1 MEKLRRAMMFVPGN
15 NPGMLQNAGIYKAD
29 TVIFDVE
36 DSVLVSEK
44 DAARQLVHNAVKY
57 IKYPCEVAVRIN
69 HIGTP
74 YGKED
79 LAVILPAKPD
89 LIRLPKAET
98 AEEICII
105 DEMISEAEEKNGFVR
120 GSIKMMAAIETAKG
134 LRKAYE
140 IASASPRMVALAIGG
155 EDFLADL
162 KTTRT
167 SHGSELFAARSQL
180 ILAARA
186 AGIQAI
192 DTVFSNVNDEEGFI
206 AETVRIKEMGFDGKS
221 VINPGQIK
229 LLYKI
234 FTPTEKEIDLAERVL
249 AAYEEAKG
257 KNSGVIALNGKM
269 IDVPVVT
276 RAERVLSYAIALGL
290 RKGGQFNAK

>member
-1 MEKLRRAMMFVPGN
+1 MEQLRRAMLFVPGN

-44 DAARQLVHNAVKY
+44 DAARQLVHHAIKT
-57 IKYPCEVAVRIN
+57 IKYSCEVAVRIN
-69 HIGTP
+69 HITTP
-74 YGKED
+74 YGKDD

-89 LIRLPKAET
+89 MIRLPKAET
-98 AEEICII
+98 ADEIRMIDDII
-105 DEMISEAEEKNGFVR
+105 TEAELKNGFPQ

-134 LRKAYE
+134 IMKAYE

-167 SHGSELFAARSQL
+167 SHGNELFAARAQL

-186 AGIQAI
+186 AEIQAI
-192 DTVFSNVNDEEGFI
+192 DTVFSNVNDEEAFI
-206 AETVRIKEMGFDGKS
+206 AETTRIKEMGFDGKS
-221 VINPGQIK
+221 VINPRQIK
-229 LLYKI
+229 LLYQI
-234 FTPTEKEIDLAERVL
+234 FTPTQKEIDLAERVL
-249 AAYEEAKG
+249 AAYQEAKG
-257 KNSGVIALNGKM
+257 RNSGVIALNGKM
-269 IDVPVVT
+269 IDVPVVA
-276 RAERVLSYAIALGL
+276 RAERVLSYATALGL
-290 RKGGQFNAK
+290 RKGAISND

>member
-1 MEKLRRAMMFVPGN
+1 MMEKLRRAMMFVPGN

-44 DAARQLVHNAVKY
+44 DAARQLVHNAIKY

-69 HIGTP
+69 HITTP
-74 YGKED
+74 YGRDD
-79 LAVILPAKPD
+79 LAAILPAKPD

-98 AEEICII
+98 AEEIREI
-105 DEMISEAEEKNGFVR
+105 DDIISEAEMKNGFSQ

-134 LRKAYE
+134 LMKAYD
-140 IASASPRMVALAIGG
+140 IASASPRMVALAIGA

-162 KTTRT
+162 KTTR
-167 SHGSELFAARSQL
+167 SPHGNELFAARSQIL
-180 ILAARA
+180 LAARA
-186 AGIQAI
+186 AEIQAI

-206 AETVRIKEMGFDGKS
+206 AETTRIKELGFDGKS
-221 VINPGQIK
+221 VINPRQIK

-249 AAYEEAKG
+249 AAYEEAKA

-276 RAERVLSYAIALGL
+276 RAERVISYAIALGL
-290 RKGGQFNAK
+290 RKGGQ

>member
-36 DSVLVSEK
+36 DSVLISEK
-44 DAARQLVHNAVKY
+44 DAARQLVHNVIKTV
-57 IKYPCEVAVRIN
+57 KYPCEVAVRIN
-69 HIGTP
+69 HITTP
-74 YGKED
+74 YGKDD

-98 AEEICII
+98 AEEIKII
-105 DEMISEAEEKNGFVR
+105 DEIISEAEEKNGFAH

-134 LRKAYE
+134 LMKAYE
-140 IASASPRMVALAIGG
+140 ICSASPRMVALALGA

-162 KTTRT
+162 KTTR
-167 SHGSELFAARSQL
+167 SAHGSELFGARSQI

-186 AGIQAI
+186 AGVQAI
-192 DTVFSNVNDEEGFI
+192 DTVFSNVNDDEAFI
-206 AETVRIKEMGFDGKS
+206 AETTRIKEMGFDGKS
-221 VINPGQIK
+221 VINPRQIK
-229 LLYKI
+229 MLYKI
-234 FTPTEKEIDLAERVL
+234 FAPTEKEIDLAERVL
-249 AAYEEAKG
+249 AAYAEAQA

-276 RAERVLSYAIALGL
+276 RAERVIGYARALGL
-290 RKGGQFNAK
+290 RKGGSTND

>member
-44 DAARQLVHNAVKY
+44 DAARQLVHNAIKT

-69 HIGTP
+69 HITTP
-74 YGKED
+74 YGKDD

-89 LIRLPKAET
+89 MIRLPKAET
-98 AEEICII
+98 AEEIRMI
-105 DEMISEAEEKNGFVR
+105 DDIISEAEAKNGFPH

-134 LRKAYE
+134 LMKAYD
-140 IASASPRMVALAIGG
+140 IASASPRMVALAIGA

-162 KTTRT
+162 KTTRS
-167 SHGSELFAARSQL
+167 SHGNELFAARSQL
-180 ILAARA
+180 LLAARA
-186 AGIQAI
+186 AEIQAI
-192 DTVFSNVNDEEGFI
+192 DTVFSNVNDEEAFI
-206 AETVRIKEMGFDGKS
+206 AETTRIKEMGFDGKS
-221 VINPGQIK
+221 VINPRQIK

-234 FTPTEKEIDLAERVL
+234 FTPSEKEIDLAERVL
-249 AAYEEAKG
+249 AAYQEAKAR
-257 KNSGVIALNGKM
+257 NSGVIALNGKM

-276 RAERVLSYAIALGL
+276 RAERVIAYATALGL
-290 RKGGQFNAK
+290 RKGVNSND